1 MHGIQSS
8 GLAIT
13 PIIYGAIKTVA
24 GWKGIQYFNLASL
37 TICAVAS
44 VGLYLGSKVQH
55 NNYLNMSNGTR
66 IKFEKSDEYT
76 AMMQRAYGNL
86 HQVWSLNQISMFIFL
101 FYFLPLGQ
109 INGPRH
115 RILNYLL
122 SKK

>member
-1 MHGIQSS
+1 MHGIQSP

-86 HQVWSLNQISMFIFL
+86 HQVWSLNQISMLIFFLL
-101 FYFLPLGQ
+101 FFCPKGKSTVQ
-109 INGPRH
+109 DIE
-115 RILNYLL
+115 
-122 SKK
+122 S